1 MYGLSNKLLDEIK
14 YIKNKTNKKLLI
26 FGSRARGDYKENS
39 DIDIAIID
47 NVSQKEKYEIMD
59 EFDKIDS
66 ELKID
71 LVFIQNIENEMFLDS
86 IKREGKELWLDIK
99 RDSKILKKH

>member
-1 MYGLSNKLLDEIK
+1 MYGLSNELLNELKKIEFK
-14 YIKNKTNKKLLI
+14 INKKIVI

-39 DIDIAIID
+39 DIDIAIIER
-47 NVSQKEKYEIMD
+47 VSQDEKYEIMN

-71 LVFIQNIENEMFLDS
+71 LIFIQNIENKKFLDS
-86 IKREGKELWLDIK
+86 IKREGKEL
-99 RDSKILKKH
+99 

>member
-1 MYGLSNKLLDEIK
+1 MYGLSNKLLNELKKIEIK
-14 YIKNKTNKKLLI
+14 INKKIVI

-39 DIDIAIID
+39 DIDIAIMEK
-47 NVSQKEKYEIMD
+47 VSQDEKYEIMN

-71 LVFIQNIENEMFLDS
+71 LIFIQNIENKNFLDS
-86 IKREGKELWLDIK
+86 IKREGKQLWLDIK
-99 RDSKILKKH
+99 KD

>member
-1 MYGLSNKLLDEIK
+1 MYGLSNKLLNELKKIEVK
-14 YIKNKTNKKLLI
+14 INKKIVI

-39 DIDIAIID
+39 DIDIAIIEK
-47 NVSQKEKYEIMD
+47 VSQNEKYEIMN

-71 LVFIQNIENEMFLDS
+71 LIFIQNIENKNFLDS
-86 IKREGKELWLDIK
+86 IKREGKQLWLDIK
-99 RDSKILKKH
+99 KD

>member
-1 MYGLSNKLLDEIK
+1 MYGLSDKLLDEIK
-14 YIKNKTNKKLLI
+14 YIKNKTNKKILI

-86 IKREGKELWLDIK
+86 IKREGKEL
-99 RDSKILKKH
+99 

>member
-1 MYGLSNKLLDEIK
+1 MYGLSNELLNEIK
-14 YIKNKTNKKLLI
+14 EIRKKINKKMYI

-39 DIDIAIID
+39 DIDIAILD

-59 EFDKIDS
+59 EFDKINS

-71 LVFIQNIENEMFLDS
+71 LIFIQNIENKSFLNS
-86 IKREGKELWLDIK
+86 INREGKELWLDIK
-99 RDSKILKKH
+99 KD

>member
-39 DIDIAIID
+39 DIDIAVID
-47 NVSQKEKYEIMD
+47 NVSQEEKYEIMD

-71 LVFIQNIENEMFLDS
+71 LVFVQNIENKIFLDS
-86 IKREGKELWLDIK
+86 IKREEKEL
-99 RDSKILKKH
+99 

>member
-39 DIDIAIID
+39 DIDIAVID

-71 LVFIQNIENEMFLDS
+71 LVFVQNIENKMFLDS
-86 IKREGKELWLDIK
+86 IKREGKEL
-99 RDSKILKKH
+99 

>member
-14 YIKNKTNKKLLI
+14 YIKNKTNKKILI

-86 IKREGKELWLDIK
+86 IKREGREL
-99 RDSKILKKH
+99 

>member
-1 MYGLSNKLLDEIK
+1 MYGLSNELLNELKKIEFK
-14 YIKNKTNKKLLI
+14 INKKIVI

-39 DIDIAIID
+39 DIDIAIIER
-47 NVSQKEKYEIMD
+47 VSQDEKYEIMN

-71 LVFIQNIENEMFLDS
+71 LIFIQNIENKKFLDS

-99 RDSKILKKH
+99 KD